1 MRGKAMPER
10 LTREERLRI
19 YHDVCRRPGG
29 SRVCREAREA
39 GVAAEELVGPP
50 QRMTFAS
57 DYVLMR
63 AIDRFC
69 AGELSLE
76 ELYRCRI
83 LAYAMIFGEGGEE
96 WRNMAVAMGVRV
108 GDSNPASAAPAP
120 PPDLTEV
127 DLLEP

>member
-1 MRGKAMPER
+1 MRER
-10 LTREERLRI
+10 LTRQEKLRI
-19 YHDVCRRPGG
+19 YRQVCRRPER
-29 SRVCREAREA
+29 SRACRDAREA

-50 QRMTFAS
+50 QRMKFSS
-57 DYVLMR
+57 DYVLIR

-83 LAYAMIFGEGGEE
+83 LAYVMIFGEGGEE
-96 WRNMAVAMGVRV
+96 WREMGVAMGVRV
-108 GDSNPASAAPAP
+108 GPAEPGPASDV
-120 PPDLTEV
+120 PPDLSED

>member
-1 MRGKAMPER
+1 MRER
-10 LTREERLRI
+10 LTRQEKLQI
-19 YHDVCRRPGG
+19 YRQVCRRSER
-29 SRVCREAREA
+29 SRACRDAREA

-50 QRMTFAS
+50 QKMKFSS
-57 DYVLMR
+57 DYVLIR

-83 LAYAMIFGEGGEE
+83 LAYVMIFGEGGEE
-96 WRNMAVAMGVRV
+96 WREMGVAMGVTV
-108 GDSNPASAAPAP
+108 GPAETPPLSEA
-120 PPDLTEV
+120 PPDLSED

>member
-1 MRGKAMPER
+1 MRER
-10 LTREERLRI
+10 LTRQEKLQI
-19 YHDVCRRPGG
+19 YNELCRRPGQ
-29 SRVCREAREA
+29 SRTCRVAREA

-50 QRMTFAS
+50 QRMKFSS

-76 ELYRCRI
+76 DLYRCRI

-96 WRNMAVAMGVRV
+96 WREMGVAMGVRV
-108 GDSNPASAAPAP
+108 GAAGPEQTLNEEL
-120 PPDLTEV
+120 PDLSED
-127 DLLEP
+127 DLLDP

>member
-1 MRGKAMPER
+1 MCER
-10 LTREERLRI
+10 LTRQEKLRI
-19 YHDVCRRPGG
+19 YRQVCSRPER
-29 SRVCREAREA
+29 SRVCRDAREA

-50 QRMTFAS
+50 QRMKFSS
-57 DYVLMR
+57 DYVLIR

-83 LAYAMIFGEGGEE
+83 LAYVMIFGEGGEE
-96 WRNMAVAMGVRV
+96 WREMGVAMGVRV
-108 GDSNPASAAPAP
+108 GAAEPGP
-120 PPDLTEV
+120 TSEVPPDLSED

>member
-1 MRGKAMPER
+1 MRER
-10 LTREERLRI
+10 LTREEKLRI
-19 YHDVCRRPGG
+19 YHDVCRRPA
-29 SRVCREAREA
+29 SPRVCREAREA

-50 QRMTFAS
+50 QRMTFSS

-83 LAYAMIFGEGGEE
+83 LAYVMIFGEGGEE
-96 WRNMAVAMGVRV
+96 WRNMGVAMGVRV
-108 GDSNPASAAPAP
+108 GDADVPPSAPEA
-120 PPDLTEV
+120 PPDLSED

>member
-1 MRGKAMPER
+1 MPER
-10 LTREERLRI
+10 LSRQEKRRI
-19 YHDVCRRPGG
+19 YH
-29 SRVCREAREA
+29 RVCRDPERPHTCRDARQA
-39 GVAAEELVGPP
+39 GSAAEELVGRP
-50 QRMTFAS
+50 QKMKFSS

-83 LAYAMIFGEGGEE
+83 LAYVMIFGEGGEE
-96 WRNMAVAMGVRV
+96 WHEMGVALGVRV
-108 GDSNPASAAPAP
+108 GGTTASPV
-120 PPDLTEV
+120 PDEALPDFSED